1 MSQNLDSLRAGLL
14 ELVNKHA
21 VVRGDFILSS
31 GQKSTYYIDGKLL
44 SLMPEGLNLLSR
56 VILEKIKNDNVDAI
70 GGLTLGADPII
81 GGVVTLSHEIG
92 RPLCG
97 LIVRKGKSGH
107 GREKR
112 IEGPLKP
119 GMKVVVIEDVVTT
132 GSSSFKAIE
141 ALEEA
146 GCKIVKVIA
155 IVDRLAGGGEAFA
168 AKNYRFEPIFTLKDL
183 TILQGRRSC

>member
-1 MSQNLDSLRAGLL
+1 VSQDLSVLKSRLL

-21 VVRGDFILSS
+21 VVHGDFILTS
-31 GQKSTYYIDGKLL
+31 GARSTYYIDGKLL
-44 SLMPEGLNLLSR
+44 SLMPEGLNVLAR
-56 VILEKIKNDNVDAI
+56 VILEMIKGDPVDAI

-81 GGVVTLSHEIG
+81 GAVAALSHDAG
-92 RPLCG
+92 RPLAG
-97 LIVRKGKSGH
+97 LIVRKEKSSH

-119 GMKVVVIEDVVTT
+119 GMSVVIIEDVVTT

-141 ALEEA
+141 ALKEA
-146 GCKIVKVIA
+146 DCRIVKVIA

-168 AKNYRFEPIFTLKDL
+168 AQGYRFEPIFTLKDL
-183 TILQGRRSC
+183 TL

>member
-1 MSQNLDSLRAGLL
+1 VSDYLQTLKSNLL

-21 VVRGDFILSS
+21 VVRGDFVLSS

-56 VILEKIKNDNVDAI
+56 VILEMVKDDKIDAV

-81 GGVVTLSHEIG
+81 GGVVATSHESG
-92 RPLCG
+92 RPLVG
-97 LIVRKGKSGH
+97 LIIRKEKSGH

-112 IEGPLKP
+112 IEGPLTS
-119 GMKVVVIEDVVTT
+119 GMNVLVIEDVVTT

-146 GCKIVKVIA
+146 GCKVVKVIA
-155 IVDRLAGGGEAFA
+155 IVDRLQGGREAFA

-183 TILQGRRSC
+183 TI

>member
-1 MSQNLDSLRAGLL
+1 MTDNLNSLKTKLL
-14 ELVNKHA
+14 DLVNRHA
-21 VVRGDFILSS
+21 VVHGDFVLSS
-31 GQKSTYYIDGKLL
+31 GQRSTYYIDGKLL
-44 SLMPEGLNLLSR
+44 SLMPEGLNTLSR
-56 VILEKIKNDNVDAI
+56 VILEMVKSDSVDAI

-81 GGVVTLSHEIG
+81 GGVATLSHEMG
-92 RPLCG
+92 KPLAG
-97 LIVRKGKSGH
+97 LIVRKEKSGH

-112 IEGPLKP
+112 IEGPLRQ
-119 GMKVVVIEDVVTT
+119 GMRVVVIEDVVTT

-155 IVDRLAGGGEAFA
+155 IVDRLQGGGEAFA

-183 TILQGRRSC
+183 TI

>member
-1 MSQNLDSLRAGLL
+1 MSDDLKSLKSKLLD
-14 ELVNKHA
+14 LVNKHA

-44 SLMPEGLNLLSR
+44 SLMPEGLNLFSR
-56 VILEKIKNDNVDAI
+56 VILAMTAKDNIDAI

-81 GGVVTLSHEIG
+81 GGVTTLSHELG
-92 RPLCG
+92 RPISG
-97 LIVRKGKSGH
+97 LIVRKEKSGH

-119 GMKVVVIEDVVTT
+119 GMKVLVIEDVVTT

-155 IVDRLAGGGEAFA
+155 LVDRLQGGTEAFA
-168 AKNYRFEPIFTLKDL
+168 ARNVWFEPIFTLKDL
-183 TILQGRRSC
+183 SI